1 MAGASSYCIAC
12 ILKKQEEQIRQFQG
26 EQKKAEY
33 MKEYCRIVAD
43 AKADDSAPVL
53 VSYSAK
59 LMKKYFGVEKVYD
72 EEKKEY
78 NNLML
83 KYEAEIREKI
93 KAAEDSLKE
102 ALKYSRVGNYID
114 FGAMSHVEKNQL
126 DMLLSKVA
134 EDYVDEAEYEALKN
148 DLKKAGKLVF
158 LTDNCGEIVLDKLFI
173 EEIKEHYPN
182 FDVTVVVRGEQVLND
197 ATMEDAAAVGMNQVA
212 KVMGNGTDMAGT
224 PLDYLSEEAKAAI
237 EAADVILAKGQGNF
251 ESLNGCGL
259 NIYYL
264 FLCKC
269 NWFVKSFQMKQFE
282 GVLVNEKNLSTKMN
296 R

>member
-12 ILKKQEEQIRQFQG
+12 ILKKQEEQIRQFQD

-134 EDYVDEAEYEALKN
+134 EDHVDEAEYGALKN

-182 FDVTVVVRGEQVLND
+182 LDVTVIVRGEQVLND

-224 PLDYLSEEAKAAI
+224 PLDYLGAEAKEVI
-237 EAADVILAKGQGNF
+237 ETADVIFAKGQGNF

-269 NWFVKSFQMKQFE
+269 DWFVKSFQMKQFE